1 MGHGS
6 MFPPELP
13 RRCIEMLTY
22 ENDVVL
28 DPFAG
33 LGTTSVA
40 AELTGRQHIGFELS
54 KKYCELAEERLYEIS

>member
-1 MGHGS
+1 
-6 MFPPELP
+6 
-13 RRCIEMLTY
+13 MLTY

-40 AELTGRQHIGFELS
+40 AELTNRQHIGFELS
-54 KKYCELAEERLYEIS
+54 KNYCELATTRLEEIS